1 VKKRQRTGLYFL
13 IDKLTNSIENT
24 PTGVVFNTEIV
35 WVTSADAKQINK
47 TNGNLSGF
55 LNSRIRP
62 KKFLS
67 LFSNHKTSTTADNVV
82 IKKG

>member
-1 VKKRQRTGLYFL
+1 MKKRQKTGLDFL

-24 PTGVVFNTEIV
+24 PTGVVFNTKIV

-47 TNGNLSGF
+47 TIGNLSGF

-62 KKFLS
+62 KKLIS
-67 LFSNHKTSTTADNVV
+67 LQRST
-82 IKKG
+82 ILPLFKGC